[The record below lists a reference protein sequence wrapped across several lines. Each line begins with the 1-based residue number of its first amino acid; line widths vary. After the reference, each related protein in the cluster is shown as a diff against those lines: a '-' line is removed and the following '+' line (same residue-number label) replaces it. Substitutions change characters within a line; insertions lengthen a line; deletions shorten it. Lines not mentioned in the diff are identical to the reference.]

1 MPTKAELK
9 IIELLESMSGGS
21 PGGSGSSVDFGTKAD
36 TPATTDIGTF
46 SFMSFFKRSLQK
58 LTALIATQTVTH
70 STLPYSVDVSGTNH
84 QSPAF
89 AVNSS
94 RIILSSNVDCW
105 IRFGSSPIA
114 TVGGVGSFLVSAG
127 IPTYITTITPGEKLG
142 VISAGALGL
151 LSVQELI

>member
-9 IIELLESMSGGS
+9 IIELLESLSGGS
-21 PGGSGSSVDFGTKAD
+21 PGGSGSSADFGAKAD
-36 TPATTDIGTF
+36 TPAATDIGTF

-70 STLPYSVDVSGTNH
+70 STLPYSVDVSSSNH

-89 AVNSS
+89 EANSS
-94 RIILSSNVDCW
+94 RVILTSNVDCW
-105 IRFGSSPIA
+105 VRFGSSPIA
-114 TVGGVGSFLVSAG
+114 TVGGIGSFLVAAG
-127 IPTYITTITPGEKLG
+127 IPTYITTITPGQKLG
-142 VISAGALGL
+142 VISAGQIGL